1 MAKIAFLKK
10 EEEEE
15 EEDDSYLYL
24 NDKRSI
30 IGRW

>member
-1 MAKIAFLKK
+1 MAKIAFFKK
-10 EEEEE
+10 KEEEE

>member
-1 MAKIAFLKK
+1 MAKIAFFRKK
-10 EEEEE
+10 EEEE

>member
-1 MAKIAFLKK
+1 MAKIAFFKK

>member
-10 EEEEE
+10 KEEEE